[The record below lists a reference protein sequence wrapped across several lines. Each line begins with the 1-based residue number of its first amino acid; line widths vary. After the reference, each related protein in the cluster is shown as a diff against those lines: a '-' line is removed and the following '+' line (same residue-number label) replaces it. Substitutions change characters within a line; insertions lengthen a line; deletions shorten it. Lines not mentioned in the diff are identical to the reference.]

1 MLYEL
6 MVRML
11 HKLLP
16 DVGIPHCVCCVSGKE
31 RMGNSCV
38 IELYRCVLT
47 CVVNLLALNM
57 SLASNRIVVLAS
69 LQTSPSVA
77 VQSVGGA

>member
-1 MLYEL
+1 MWEYLSAY
-6 MVRML
+6 V
-11 HKLLP
+11 
-16 DVGIPHCVCCVSGKE
+16 VFSGKE
-31 RMGNSCV
+31 TRGNSCV

-57 SLASNRIVVLAS
+57 SLASNHIVALAS